1 MLIEYF
7 KQYMKV
13 TRGITDKS
21 VGHYITGVNSINAL
35 LMKYDFPVK
44 NVFSVASQTEL
55 DAVKAFLETNAEFL
69 EKDSTGHHMYSVAF
83 KHFYRF
89 ACVDNEFFQR
99 SITAMDITV
108 AKPQS
113 ITTTATQWKRNQ
125 IVIAQAIEGANHC
138 CEHDKDHHTFIARSS
153 GKAYMEGHHL
163 IPLKFQTEFDC
174 SIDIYAN
181 VVCLCPTC
189 HRLMHLGR
197 DCERTYMAEAF
208 YESRADRLAKSGI
221 DISKKDFLELVI
233 A

>member
-21 VGHYITGVNSINAL
+21 VGHYITGINSINAL
-35 LMKYDFPVK
+35 LVKYDFPVK
-44 NVFSVASQTEL
+44 NVFSVASQAEL

-69 EKDSTGHHMYSVAF
+69 EKDSTGHNMYSVAF

-89 ACVDNEFFQR
+89 ACVDNEFFQK

-138 CEHDKDHHTFIARSS
+138 CEHDQGHQTFIARSS

-174 SIDIYAN
+174 SIDVYAN

-197 DCERTYMAEAF
+197 DCERTYMAETF